1 MKNTFKL
8 ALSLFPLLSLMSCG
22 PKRFTVTWQNYDETV
37 LETDEKVKKGEM
49 PQYDGATPTKPTDE
63 TYVYE
68 FAGWTPELTNVSKDI
83 TYIATFTQTRYYH
96 ATFVDYDNTELYKVN
111 VLEGNVPEFQGNN
124 PTRDEDD
131 YYSYEFSGWT
141 PALSTMSEDKTYVAT
156 YTSKPIV
163 YYHVAFINYDDT
175 VLFET
180 DVKEGHEAIYQGE
193 TPTQPED
200 DEFTYEFQSWDKD
213 LKSILSDVTTKA
225 VFREVPK
232 VPWGQIE
239 WED

>member
-141 PALSTMSEDKTYVAT
+141 PALSAMSEDKTYVAS
-156 YTSKPIV
+156 YTSTPLPV
-163 YYHVAFINYDDT
+163 YHVTFVNYDDSLLYE
-175 VLFET
+175 VDVIKKHAAVYEGT
-180 DVKEGHEAIYQGE
+180 D
-193 TPTQPED
+193 PTKPED
-200 DEFTYEFQSWDKD
+200 DEFTYEFDGWDQD
-213 LKSILSDVTTKA
+213 LSHILSDLTVKA
-225 VFREVPK
+225 KYKYKAKEE
-232 VPWGQIE
+232 WGPIN
-239 WED
+239 W